1 MKGVDQDQG
10 LAKLLDSDES
20 SSDSDEEEKKKK
32 DEDEDDDDEDGK
44 GKGKKVSEPM
54 LVCLQRGLEDPLI
67 AVLKC
72 CYLHR
77 VKARRAK
84 MVKEAQGLQG
94 QILPL
99 LDSQPLRPEE
109 LMMLRRYKL
118 LLCQFLRQTT
128 KLQSLLLKI
137 IIALQ

>member
-54 LVCLQRGLEDPLI
+54 LVCLQRGLGDPLI

-72 CYLHR
+72 CYLHST
-77 VKARRAK
+77 
-84 MVKEAQGLQG
+84 E
-94 QILPL
+94 
-99 LDSQPLRPEE
+99 S
-109 LMMLRRYKL
+109 
-118 LLCQFLRQTT
+118 
-128 KLQSLLLKI
+128 SS
-137 IIALQ
+137 